1 MVWTGATTSVFT
13 VRCYIGAVTVLEQA
27 VPLVVGLAIGLLLGI
42 ERERRKGE
50 GPERDAAGVRTFA
63 LVAFVGSLSAAI
75 PTPGV
80 PIVIGLAIGALALAS
95 YFRSA
100 SSDPGI
106 TTEVALITAF
116 LLGMLTQSSLT
127 LAAGLA
133 VIVTIVL
140 ASRETLHRFIADTL
154 TEDEFHD
161 ALTLGAAALVILP
174 LVPNEGLGPFQ
185 AFNPFTAW
193 RLVVIV
199 MIANAA
205 GYIAQRALGPRL
217 GLPLAGLFGGFVS
230 STATVAAMRTRVDGG
245 SPERPAAAAAVLSN
259 VATIMQ
265 LALVVGST
273 SAETL
278 LVIAPA
284 LVLAGL
290 VATAY
295 GGALALGGAKVA
307 DTCELP
313 AGRPFEIRA
322 ALTLA
327 AVVSAIMFVSAILL
341 AVFGERGA
349 FVAAALGGLADAH
362 AAAISMSSLVA
373 ANRLTPAAAAVPILL
388 GVTTNSATKLAL
400 AFDRSHPRFAVEVS
414 FGVTLAVAALW
425 IGTVVVPR

>member
-1 MVWTGATTSVFT
+1 M
-13 VRCYIGAVTVLEQA
+13 LEQA
-27 VPLVVGLAIGLLLGI
+27 VPLIVGLAIGLLLGI

-75 PTPGV
+75 PTPGL
-80 PIVIGLAIGALALAS
+80 PILIGLIVGALAVVS
-95 YFRSA
+95 YIRNP

-106 TTEVALITAF
+106 TTEVALMTAF

-140 ASRETLHRFIADTL
+140 ATREALHRFIADTL
-154 TEDEFHD
+154 TDDEFHD

-174 LVPNEGLGPFQ
+174 LVPNEALGPFQ

-205 GYIAQRALGPRL
+205 GYIAQRGLGPRL
-217 GLPLAGLFGGFVS
+217 GLPLAGFFGGFVS
-230 STATVAAMRTRVDGG
+230 STATVAAMRTRVAEG
-245 SPERPAAAAAVLSN
+245 SPARPAAAAAVLSN
-259 VATIMQ
+259 VATIVQ

-295 GGALALGGAKVA
+295 GGALALGGTRVA
-307 DTCELP
+307 ETCELP

-322 ALTLA
+322 ALTLT

-341 AVFGERGA
+341 AIFGERGA
-349 FVAAALGGLADAH
+349 FVAAAAGGLADAH
-362 AAAISMSSLVA
+362 AAALSMSSRVA
-373 ANRLTPAAAAVPILL
+373 ADSLTPAAAAVPILL
-388 GVTTNSATKLAL
+388 GVTTNSVVKLVL
-400 AFDRSHPRFAVEVS
+400 AFDRSNPRFAVDVS
-414 FGVTLAVAALW
+414 IGIALLMAALW
-425 IGTVVVPR
+425 IGSVAVPH